1 MVMDHTTTAPRPAR
15 SKAQLSRNEV
25 IATGRVMCAEFA
37 TSGAAVTGTLEFV
50 APGPRQRLSD
60 AINEQRLSLLNV
72 LAIVHCIGMG
82 VADGEKNPAPE
93 IATAFELLGCEI
105 QRIATTL
112 EKISLRSARRV
123 ISTTARVGIRSGK
136 QGHA

>member
-1 MVMDHTTTAPRPAR
+1 MVTDHTTTAPRPAH
-15 SKAQLSRNEV
+15 SKV
-25 IATGRVMCAEFA
+25 IATGRLMCAELA
-37 TSGAAVTGTLEFV
+37 TSGAAVTGTMEFV

-60 AINEQRLSLLNV
+60 VIDEQRLSLLNV
-72 LAIVHCIGMG
+72 LAIVRCIGMG

-112 EKISLRSARRV
+112 EKISLRSSRRV
-123 ISTTARVGIRSGK
+123 ISTTARVRIRRRK